1 MMSKELPVYKIVF
14 EDKTDYEE
22 MKKSCIKTIVLTNES
37 WLGDSKEHEFFI
49 MDSPAIG
56 IDWTKNKKDA

>member
-22 MKKSCIKTIVLTNES
+22 MKKSCIKTTVLTNES